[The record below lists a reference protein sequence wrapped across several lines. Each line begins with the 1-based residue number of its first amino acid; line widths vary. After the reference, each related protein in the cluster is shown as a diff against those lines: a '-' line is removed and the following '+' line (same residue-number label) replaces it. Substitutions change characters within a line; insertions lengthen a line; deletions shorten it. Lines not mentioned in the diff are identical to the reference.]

1 MIMRPFRL
9 TLLLAA
15 ALVATVQPVAA
26 QNLDVLLEAEFE
38 PTQVYVQAQAIYRL
52 RFYQAVDVRE
62 LKINGPS
69 ARLADLRPLGPD
81 RIYEAQRDGRRYRV
95 HERSYA
101 VFPFSS
107 GPLQLSGAHV
117 LGRIATTSAKSA
129 DGRQLLRIDAPAR
142 TLTVHPAPVTAGA
155 VQWLP
160 ASSLSLSESWTHALA
175 EIHPGQVQRR
185 SIRIEAAGVDA
196 SQIPPMQIAADGLLV
211 EAEPPRLEN
220 RLAGKLNIG
229 VREQS
234 FKLVALRA
242 GELLLPELQLLWWNV
257 DTNAM
262 ASASLPARRLH
273 IVAGAVQPDAAPLV
287 AGSPST
293 PAVPAQPQ
301 PPWLAWL
308 AAPALLVTGSVLA
321 YVRRPGVRAAW
332 RLQRACRLGTAAAMR
347 DGLLQWAAAI
357 WPQNRPL
364 TLAALAMR
372 LPDPAAHQALAS
384 IERSLYGPAADL
396 AAEPAAAAPLAAAV
410 HTVKHNSRQWRRQCR
425 QDPPRQAEY
434 YK

>member
-1 MIMRPFRL
+1 L

-15 ALVATVQPVAA
+15 ALAATVLPVAA
-26 QNLDVLLEAEFE
+26 QNLDVLLEAEFD
-38 PTQVYVQAQAIYRL
+38 PPQVYVQAQAIYRL

-62 LKINGPS
+62 LKLNGPS

-129 DGRQLLRIDAPAR
+129 DGRQLLRIDAPSH
-142 TLTVHPAPVTAGA
+142 TLTVHPAPATVGA
-155 VQWLP
+155 VPWLP
-160 ASSLSLSESWTHALA
+160 ASSLSLSESWSPALA

-220 RLAGKLNIG
+220 RLAGRLNIG

-234 FKLVALRA
+234 FKLVALRG
-242 GELLLPELQLLWWNV
+242 GELLLPELQLPWWNV

-273 IVAGAVQPDAAPLV
+273 IAAGAVQPDAAPIAAV
-287 AGSPST
+287 SPST
-293 PAVPAQPQ
+293 PAVPAQPL

-308 AAPALLVTGSVLA
+308 AAALLVTGSVLA

-410 HTVKHNSRQWRRQCR
+410 RTVKRNSRQWRRQCR
-425 QDPPRQAEY
+425 QGPARQAEC